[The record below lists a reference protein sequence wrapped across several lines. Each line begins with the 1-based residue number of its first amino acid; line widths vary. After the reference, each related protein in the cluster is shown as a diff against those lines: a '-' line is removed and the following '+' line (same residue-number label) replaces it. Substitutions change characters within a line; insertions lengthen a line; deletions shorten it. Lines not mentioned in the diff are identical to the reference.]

1 MYAQSMVAEPDVRR
15 LQLGDDGPGV
25 VQKPAVAVKRG
36 AVLRGNSADRG
47 EIADGIHLN
56 GELGFHGASVLDFL
70 LRPLIL
76 YQSMEQPQTE
86 TRIMSAAIEINGLN
100 KTYPGGHRALTDF
113 SLTVNQGEI
122 FGFLGPNGA
131 GKTTTIKILLGL
143 LSPTSGTVSILGGD
157 PTRPATR
164 TRVGYL
170 PEVANYYEFMNVKEL
185 LRFYGRISGMADDTI
200 ARRTDELLDL
210 VGLDPDARKRMLG
223 KFSKGML
230 QRAGI
235 AQALLHDPD
244 LLILDEPMTG
254 LDPLARLQMRDI
266 ITRLRDAGK
275 TVFFSSHE
283 LSETEVVCNRFG
295 ILKQGRLRWCGQASD
310 MVGDG
315 EANLERIFLNIIQN
329 DSAEG
334 GEQ

>member
-1 MYAQSMVAEPDVRR
+1 M
-15 LQLGDDGPGV
+15 
-25 VQKPAVAVKRG
+25 
-36 AVLRGNSADRG
+36 
-47 EIADGIHLN
+47 
-56 GELGFHGASVLDFL
+56 
-70 LRPLIL
+70 
-76 YQSMEQPQTE
+76 T
-86 TRIMSAAIEINGLN
+86 AAIEINGLN
-100 KTYPGGHRALTDF
+100 KTYPGGHQALTDF
-113 SLTVNQGEI
+113 SLRVEQGEI

-143 LSPTSGTVSILGGD
+143 LAPSSGTVSVLGGD
-157 PTRPATR
+157 PTKPGTR

-170 PEVANYYEFMNVKEL
+170 PEVANYYEFMNVGEL
-185 LRFYGRISGMADDTI
+185 LKFYGRVSGMDDSAI
-200 ARRTDELLDL
+200 RNRTDELLDL
-210 VGLDPDARKRMLG
+210 VGLEPDARKRMLG

-254 LDPLARLQMRDI
+254 LDPLARLQMRDV
-266 ITRLRDAGK
+266 ITRLRDSGK

-295 ILKQGRLRWCGQASD
+295 ILNKGRLCWCGKASD

-315 EANLERIFLNIIQN
+315 EANLERIFLKIIQ
-329 DSAEG
+329 DDTTEG
-334 GEQ
+334 SGNE